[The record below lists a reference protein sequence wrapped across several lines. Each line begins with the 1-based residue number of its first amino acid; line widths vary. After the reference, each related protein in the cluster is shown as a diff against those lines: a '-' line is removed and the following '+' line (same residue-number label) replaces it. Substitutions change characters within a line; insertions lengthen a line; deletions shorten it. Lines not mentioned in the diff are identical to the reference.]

1 MSKGLQI
8 AIGAAAVA
16 ALLGWYAYDALGSGG
31 AFQVFTYYRT
41 LEEFQQTQRPG
52 APARVHGY
60 VAPGSIERDVAGRQV
75 RFHLQSRPPHA
86 AAPPHDAAGA
96 QRAASPTQTGAR
108 QAPGAAAQAVPHAAA
123 FTLPVVYAGLD
134 TPDLFGEGAE
144 VVVEGRS
151 RANDARFYADNVL
164 AKCPSKFEAAE
175 QGAMQQSDAGGPGDA
190 SSGPGE
196 ASGQID
202 ASGRPGGASRPG
214 DASGPGGAVMQNV
227 ERLRRGATSPG
238 PGAEL

>member
-8 AIGAAAVA
+8 AAGGVAVA
-16 ALLGWYAYDALGSGG
+16 VLLAWYAYGALSPGG
-31 AFQVFTYYRT
+31 DFQVFTYYKT

-52 APARVHGY
+52 KAARVHGY

-86 AAPPHDAAGA
+86 ARSPQAGAQQAAAKAPPHAAA
-96 QRAASPTQTGAR
+96 AR
-108 QAPGAAAQAVPHAAA
+108 QPAPGAAER
-123 FTLPVVYAGLD
+123 TLPVVYAGLD

-151 RANDARFYADNVL
+151 RANDTRFYADNVL
-164 AKCPSKFEAAE
+164 AKCPSKFEAAQ
-175 QGAMQQSDAGGPGDA
+175 QGAMQQNEATGPGDA
-190 SSGPGE
+190 
-196 ASGQID
+196 
-202 ASGRPGGASRPG
+202 
-214 DASGPGGAVMQNV
+214 VMQGAGPM
-227 ERLRRGATSPG
+227 RRGTA

>member
-8 AIGAAAVA
+8 ATGAAVIAV
-16 ALLGWYAYDALGSGG
+16 LLGWYAYDALGPGG
-31 AFQVFTYYRT
+31 DFQVFTYYRT

-52 APARVHGY
+52 KAARVHGY

-86 AAPPHDAAGA
+86 AAA
-96 QRAASPTQTGAR
+96 QQK
-108 QAPGAAAQAVPHAAA
+108 APGAGER
-123 FTLPVVYAGLD
+123 TLPVTYAGLD

-175 QGAMQQSDAGGPGDA
+175 QGAVR
-190 SSGPGE
+190 PGE
-196 ASGQID
+196 AGE
-202 ASGRPGGASRPG
+202 
-214 DASGPGGAVMQNV
+214 ASGPGGAVMQNA
-227 ERLRRGATSPG
+227 ERLRRGAA

>member
-8 AIGAAAVA
+8 AAGGVAVA
-16 ALLGWYAYDALGSGG
+16 VLLGWYAYGALSPGG
-31 AFQVFTYYRT
+31 DFQVFTYYKT

-52 APARVHGY
+52 KAARVHGY

-86 AAPPHDAAGA
+86 ARPPQAGA
-96 QRAASPTQTGAR
+96 QQAGAKAPTGAAKA
-108 QAPGAAAQAVPHAAA
+108 QHAAAKVPPHAAKR
-123 FTLPVVYAGLD
+123 TLPVVYAGLD

-164 AKCPSKFEAAE
+164 AKCPSKFEAAQ
-175 QGAMQQSDAGGPGDA
+175 QGAMQQNEATGPGDA
-190 SSGPGE
+190 
-196 ASGQID
+196 
-202 ASGRPGGASRPG
+202 
-214 DASGPGGAVMQNV
+214 VMQGAGPM
-227 ERLRRGATSPG
+227 RRGTA